1 LKLCPGWAFDLESKT
16 MMNRVLPGLL
26 LVSFLSLPA
35 FAADPHTI
43 TMTGHGEIKAAPDTA
58 TINAGVTSNAATA
71 AAALSANS
79 ARMAQVFD
87 ALRKLGIPD
96 RDIQTAGFSVSP
108 QYTNGDNNNVRRLT
122 GYMVSNEVNVRLQD
136 VTRTGAVLDTLVGA
150 GANQMNGVGF
160 EIANPAPVL
169 EKARIQAVADARAR
183 AATYA
188 QAAGVTLGPI
198 VSISEGG
205 GETAP
210 RPMFRMMAMAAPTP
224 IAPGEQSVTA
234 DVTVVWE
241 IH

>member
-1 LKLCPGWAFDLESKT
+1 

-79 ARMAQVFD
+79 ARMTQVFD

-108 QYTNGDNNNVRRLT
+108 QYTNGDNNNPRRLT
-122 GYMVSNEVNVRLQD
+122 GYMVSNDVNVRLQD

-150 GANQMNGVGF
+150 GANQMNGIGF